1 MYNFFPNFSKK
12 QEVLKLICNF
22 KSRMGCPY
30 LIQGPLLPILSLD
43 GKISDVKDKLK
54 YLAMVHR

>member
-22 KSRMGCPY
+22 KSRMGRPH
-30 LIQGPLLPILSLD
+30 LIQGPLWAILSLD
-43 GKISDVKDKLK
+43 GKIPEVKDKLK
-54 YLAMVHR
+54 YPAMVHR

>member
-22 KSRMGCPY
+22 KSRMGRPH
-30 LIQGPLLPILSLD
+30 LIQGPLLAILSLD
-43 GKISDVKDKLK
+43 GKIPEVKDKLK

>member
-30 LIQGPLLPILSLD
+30 LIQGPLLAILSLD
-43 GKISDVKDKLK
+43 GKIPEVKDKLK
-54 YLAMVHR
+54 YPAMVHR